1 MQRARR
7 YRRALES
14 KRPKGNL
21 SRPRPG
27 PLQQRPRRTAGWA
40 CSLPCALRR
49 LPTGVPGRKRWAM
62 GTYGNHVWRRHV
74 YKHWRAA
81 APADRPFA
89 RPTPLQTFCEARAG
103 GNAPLGQ
110 NSSAPHAQPRV
121 PGRPG
126 LATGLTAGSSTHRVH
141 AHSTFVIVCCCPP
154 WSRLTRHCC
163 WPSRAHKPPR
173 GSRLYPRTG
182 RPRCR
187 GRSCRSLFDDASGCH
202 HLWAPASA
210 ANMGAVRPLGR
221 PRPRL
226 HTQWPFGTPSE
237 VGRASLARSMPRGGG
252 SGGTRCPPAVAV
264 AHVGAR
270 SPDVRPPT
278 PRPRGLV
285 VYGASPQRLALCCDA
300 TLVSPI
306 TGASTPHPRA
316 DHTAGI
322 ALRMAESRKRATYPE
337 LQRGGGQRLSSLLW
351 RSEGAGTLTR
361 RRLSD
366 SSSGSGLSVRRRPS
380 ELPPPMPG
388 RVGGGA
394 CCRLQCSTL
403 LAARPWEHR
412 GWSPKA
418 PLGASLPWTT
428 CWRSLSQ
435 LARAASRCACPSRW
449 ATPSSPDSA
458 QPHVF

>member
-226 HTQWPFGTPSE
+226 HTQWPFGTPKRSWSSKP
-237 VGRASLARSMPRGGG
+237 GSQYAARRWERRDTLSPS
-252 SGGTRCPPAVAV
+252 SGCR
-264 AHVGAR
+264 
-270 SPDVRPPT
+270 
-278 PRPRGLV
+278 
-285 VYGASPQRLALCCDA
+285 
-300 TLVSPI
+300 
-306 TGASTPHPRA
+306 
-316 DHTAGI
+316 
-322 ALRMAESRKRATYPE
+322 
-337 LQRGGGQRLSSLLW
+337 
-351 RSEGAGTLTR
+351 TR
-361 RRLSD
+361 RRQESRRQTAD
-366 SSSGSGLSVRRRPS
+366 ASTSWPRGVRRIAPAPRP
-380 ELPPPMPG
+380 
-388 RVGGGA
+388 
-394 CCRLQCSTL
+394 L
-403 LAARPWEHR
+403 L
-412 GWSPKA
+412 
-418 PLGASLPWTT
+418 
-428 CWRSLSQ
+428 
-435 LARAASRCACPSRW
+435 RCHAG
-449 ATPSSPDSA
+449 
-458 QPHVF
+458 